1 MIKNYD
7 NELELELKLINS
19 LGEGHNQWTYRSDLK
34 SESDLWDNLR
44 EKITR
49 NNLDALNDVMLTDYE
64 FELVKTELLSKTT
77 TPFYAA
83 KWLKG
88 ENGIARITIDREDVR
103 LGSLSLI
110 LYSNRDIGGGIS
122 SYEIV
127 NQIATKPSD
136 TDNRNRRFDTTLLIN
151 GLPIVQIELKQVRA
165 KDGFYQAF
173 RQIKKYAEEGL
184 FRNNIFSTLQLF
196 VISNEQTTR
205 YFANAMP
212 EQMNEKYL
220 FSWRTKDNERI
231 EDIYEFSKQVLN
243 IPDAHRLIADYTI
256 VSEDQDNK
264 TLMVL
269 HPYQIHAIES
279 LYRAAMQH
287 QSGYI
292 WHATGSGKT
301 LTSFVSTKLLARKTG
316 VDRTIMLVDR
326 KDLDNQTTGEFT
338 KFASEFN
345 TGISSGTASS
355 NSLIV
360 GTGSSRELSE
370 ALLSET
376 NTNTIIVTT
385 RQKLDAA
392 MRYAE
397 KQESER
403 GTHRFKKLVGSH
415 IVFVVDECH
424 RAVSSEGMEEVKK
437 LFPNSTW
444 FGFTGTPIFEVN
456 KKQAQG
462 RLARTTDDQYGP
474 CLHTYTIKNAL
485 DDRAVLGFQV
495 EHEDTVGKMELDNA
509 IFRYMRK
516 SDQYASVSDNELNE
530 MINKMNALEKEKHLS
545 NSDYESQE
553 HIDTVVYKILKPDN
567 AAIKFKFKNGKPTMS
582 AILTT
587 SSIDMAKRY
596 YNTIKSFTEV
606 DDWYDVNY
614 KNSKMRE
621 GYTID
626 DPDFPR
632 IAITYSIQENDEQA
646 HTIQNE
652 MKEIIEDYNQAYDT
666 SWRIEDIDRYNG
678 DINNRLARKKG
689 EYRIPGN
696 QVDLVIVVDR
706 LLTGFDAPTIQTL
719 FVDRNLVY
727 ANLIQAFSRTN
738 RTYPG
743 KDKGLIV
750 TFRKPETMKKNVED
764 ATLLYSNENNRD
776 SGLIYPS
783 YEESKRKFDKASL
796 KFKKLI
802 EGPIIFSE
810 DAPIENNI
818 EFVKVFQE
826 LAKSYE
832 ALITYDD
839 FNEVIT
845 TSKSLKEKVN
855 LLRENEGLYNSI
867 KAAVMI
873 EQKDDKDSIDL
884 KDVEFY
890 TDISSTIYDIDSA
903 YITKLLGLYVPYN
916 STIREDIEKALDK
929 LNKAEFIKDIYRS
942 ILNDIDSGKIKV
954 SDDTHAVKRHYFSE
968 ARAYYISEFAK
979 EWSVSESELMI
990 SAVQYRIG
998 MDKIPNIGRIT
1009 GSMNVS
1015 EYGNNHNIDK
1025 VIPFIYH
1032 SKIKESWLSLLDS
1045 TILEIDGELN

>member
-1 MIKNYD
+1 MSRKHD
-7 NELELELKLINS
+7 NELELERKLIES

-34 SESDLWDNLR
+34 SEADLWSNLR
-44 EKITR
+44 EKIIR

-64 FELVKTELLSKTT
+64 FELIKTELLSKTT
-77 TPFYAA
+77 TPFNAA

-88 ENGIARITIDREDVR
+88 ENGIARITIDREDVS
-103 LGSLSLI
+103 LGSLSLV

-122 SYEIV
+122 SYEVV
-127 NQIATKPSD
+127 NQIATKPSNAD
-136 TDNRNRRFDTTLLIN
+136 GRDRRFDITLLIN

-212 EQMNEKYL
+212 EQMNEKFL

-345 TGISSGTASS
+345 TGISTGTASS

-370 ALLSET
+370 ALLSEF
-376 NTNTIIVTT
+376 NTNTIIITT

-397 KQESER
+397 KLEQER
-403 GTHRFKKLVGSH
+403 GTQRFKKLVGSH

-424 RAVSSEGMEEVKK
+424 RAVSSEGMEEIKK

-462 RLARTTDDQYGP
+462 RLARTTEDQYGP

-485 DDRAVLGFQV
+485 DDHSVLGFQV
-495 EHEDTVGKMELDNA
+495 EHEDTVGSLELDNA
-509 IFRYMRK
+509 IFRFMRH
-516 SDQYASVSDNELNE
+516 SDTNSDLSDNELNE
-530 MINKMNALEKEKHLS
+530 VINKMEPIDKEKYLS
-545 NSDYESQE
+545 NSHYDNQK
-553 HIDTVVYKILKPDN
+553 HIDTVIYKILKPDS
-567 AAIKFKFKNGKPTMS
+567 ASIKFKFKNGKPTMS

-596 YNTIKSFTEV
+596 YKSIKSFTEKEK
-606 DDWYDVNY
+606 WHEINY
-614 KNSKMRE
+614 ADAKLRE
-621 GYTID
+621 GYAID

-632 IAITYSIQENDEQA
+632 VAITYSLQENDDQA
-646 HTIQNE
+646 YEIQNE
-652 MKEIIEDYNQAYDT
+652 MKEIINDYNRAYGT
-666 SWRIEDIDRYNG
+666 SWRVEDIDRYNG

-689 EYRIPGN
+689 EYKIPGN

-719 FVDRNLVY
+719 FVDRNLTY

-743 KDKGLIV
+743 KEKGLIV
-750 TFRKPETMKKNVED
+750 TFRKPKTMAKNVEE
-764 ATLLYSNENNRD
+764 ATLLYSNDNTDDN
-776 SGLIYPS
+776 GLIYPS
-783 YEESKRKFDKASL
+783 YEESKRKFDRASL
-796 KFKKLI
+796 KFNKLVK
-802 EGPIIFSE
+802 GPITFSE

-818 EFVKVFQE
+818 EFVKAYQE
-826 LAKSYE
+826 LTRSYE
-832 ALITYDD
+832 GLVTYDD
-839 FNEVIT
+839 FNEVIA
-845 TSKSLKEKVN
+845 TSKTLQEKVA
-855 LLRENEGLYNSI
+855 LLHDNEGLYHTI
-867 KAAVMI
+867 KASLML
-873 EQKDDKDSIDL
+873 EETEKKEPMDL
-884 KDVEFY
+884 GGVEFY
-890 TDISSTIYDIDSA
+890 SDIASTIYDVDSA
-903 YITKLLGLYVPYN
+903 YITKLLGLYAPYN
-916 STIREDIEKALDK
+916 SSVREDIEKAMDK
-929 LNKAEFIKDIYRS
+929 LNKSEFIKNIYRA
-942 ILNDIDSGKIKV
+942 ILNDIDSGIIKPD
-954 SDDTHAVKRHYFSE
+954 DDTHAVKRYYFSE
-968 ARAYYISEFAK
+968 ARDSTISLFAQ
-979 EWSVSESELMI
+979 EWCVSEDELMI

-998 MDKIPNIGRIT
+998 METPPNIGRIT
-1009 GSMNVS
+1009 SSMNTS
-1015 EYGNNHNIDK
+1015 DYGKRHSIDQ
-1025 VIPFIYH
+1025 VRPFIYH
-1032 SKIKESWLSLLDS
+1032 AKIKEAWSDLLNHQ
-1045 TILEIDGELN
+1045 ILEIDAELS